1 MLEQYRKT
9 AFHESGH
16 IAMTYFA
23 EYSCQEVEV
32 LVSGDGKTTM
42 NYGND
47 LLLISA
53 ITNCIEY
60 PEMFNDLPQSI
71 KLSSPEIAYKAS
83 LILLAGSISE
93 SIHLNNGIVDG
104 DMEVELSGPDLIR
117 VQNIDQLLSS
127 ILKNHPSDFIQD
139 NMQNVMMTFS
149 IPEIWNSIS
158 VLAEAILAKG
168 DMKLTRQEIE
178 DVLLRTDYFEHI
190 KKYM

>member
-1 MLEQYRKT
+1 MLEQYKKT

-32 LVSGDGKTTM
+32 LVSGDGKTTI

-53 ITNCIEY
+53 ITNCQEY
-60 PEMFNDLPQSI
+60 PEMFNELPASI
-71 KLSSPEIAYKAS
+71 KLTSPEVAFKAS
-83 LILLAGSISE
+83 LILLAGSIAE
-93 SIHLNNGIVDG
+93 SIHSDNGIVDG

-117 VQNIDQLLSS
+117 VQNIDYLLSS
-127 ILKNHPSDFIQD
+127 ISKNHSTDFIQE
-139 NMQNVMMTFS
+139 NITNIMMTFS
-149 IPEIWNSIS
+149 IPEVWNSIS
-158 VLAEAILAKG
+158 VLAESILSKEG
-168 DMKLTRQEIE
+168 MKLTRQEIE
-178 DVLLRTDYFEHI
+178 STLAETGYFDHI

>member
-1 MLEQYRKT
+1 MLEQYKKT

-23 EYSCQEVEV
+23 EYSCAEVEV

-53 ITNCIEY
+53 ITNFQEY
-60 PEMFNDLPQSI
+60 PEMFNKLPSSI
-71 KLSSPEIAYKAS
+71 KLTSPGVAFKAS
-83 LILLAGSISE
+83 LILLAGSIAE
-93 SIHLNNGIVDG
+93 SIHSNNGIVDG

-117 VQNIDQLLSS
+117 VQNIDYLLSS
-127 ILKNHPSDFIQD
+127 ISKNHPTGFIQE
-139 NMQNVMMTFS
+139 NITNIMMTFS
-149 IPEIWNSIS
+149 IPEVWNSIS
-158 VLAEAILAKG
+158 VLAESILSKEG
-168 DMKLTRQEIE
+168 MKLTRQEIE
-178 DVLLRTDYFEHI
+178 STLADTGYFDHI